1 MYDPLDLVRQTFLNF
16 NRPIIACVNK
26 LALGGGFEL
35 ALLCSIIVAS
45 KSAKFGF
52 PEIKLGLFPSLGGTL
67 ISKTI
72 GKYLANEM
80 ILTGK
85 FFDAQKLKDLKIIN
99 YLAENKDKAMKKSKE
114 IA

>member
-1 MYDPLDLVRQTFLNF
+1 MNF

-35 ALLCSIIVAS
+35 ALQCNVIVAV
-45 KSAKFGF
+45 KGTKFGF
-52 PEIKLGLFPSLGGTL
+52 PEVKLGVFPSLGGTI

-72 GKYLANEM
+72 GKYLANEL

-85 FFDAQKLKDLKIIN
+85 FIDVED
-99 YLAENKDKAMKKSKE
+99 MKKWKIVNHIE
-114 IA
+114 EDK